1 MILSDKNILSQKWA
15 CAENYSLIA
24 TAYQSVLETLPLE
37 LHCQLKLTV
46 NLKVGIIITTI
57 NPQATLGAPMC
68 WT

>member
-1 MILSDKNILSQKWA
+1 
-15 CAENYSLIA
+15 
-24 TAYQSVLETLPLE
+24 LETLPLE

-68 WT
+68 